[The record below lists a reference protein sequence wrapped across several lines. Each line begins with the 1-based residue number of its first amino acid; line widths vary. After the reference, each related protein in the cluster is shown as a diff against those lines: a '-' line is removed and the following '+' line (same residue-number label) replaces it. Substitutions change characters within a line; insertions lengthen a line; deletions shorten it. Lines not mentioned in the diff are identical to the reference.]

1 MIRLIGIPAVAV
13 VGVFI
18 YRGLS
23 DRFELPTCDSDRAKH
38 TLSDVLKQLKLEP
51 TKYEPLKTVSS
62 TKYETIC
69 KAVLPLPEGGF
80 VSVDYQFY
88 WQGDNA
94 NMRYTVGKTTTD
106 DSDVTPPTPP
116 TR

>member
-1 MIRLIGIPAVAV
+1 
-13 VGVFI
+13 
-18 YRGLS
+18 
-23 DRFELPTCDSDRAKH
+23 
-38 TLSDVLKQLKLEP
+38 
-51 TKYEPLKTVSS
+51 
-62 TKYETIC
+62 
-69 KAVLPLPEGGF
+69 LPEGGF

-94 NMRYTVGKTTTD
+94 NMRYTVGKTATD